1 MNKVYI
7 AGALNADAVGYLK
20 NVHIMLKHAEMV
32 RKAGFAV
39 FVPALD
45 YTMGMMFGDW
55 EYKDYFDNSQPWLLA
70 SDAIYVCP
78 GAEESQGTSKE
89 ICLAIENDIPVTND
103 IEMLKLAMELI

>member
-78 GAEESQGTSKE
+78 GAEESKGT
-89 ICLAIENDIPVTND
+89 LAEMQTAVHHGIPIFTNID
-103 IEMLKLAMELI
+103 ALEGFLL